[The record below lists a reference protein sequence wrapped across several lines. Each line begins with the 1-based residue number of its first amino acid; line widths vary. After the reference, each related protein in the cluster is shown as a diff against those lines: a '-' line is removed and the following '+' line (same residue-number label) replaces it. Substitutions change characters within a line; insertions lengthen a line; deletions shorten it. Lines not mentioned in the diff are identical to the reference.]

1 MKLKTLLLTLFL
13 LVNNTYAS
21 QKFEPY
27 SDKDCYEIHKAIGT
41 FLFLADRE
49 WKSKNADKGLL
60 YSTAAA
66 NYSTVFNTVCD
77 SEND

>member
-1 MKLKTLLLTLFL
+1 MKLTISLLTLFL
-13 LVNNTYAS
+13 LFNNAYAS
-21 QKFEPY
+21 QKIESYP
-27 SDKDCYEIHKAIGT
+27 DKDCYEIHKVIGT

-49 WKSKNADKGLL
+49 WKSENIDKGLL

-77 SEND
+77 AEND